1 MAVRLALG
9 EDPRRAPRCEPAA
22 GAAASFVYR
31 AFAGGEVPPMPSGPR
46 QDEWRRRFPDGLLF
60 AFPKQGQALARDFKW
75 LGSHRYG
82 VVHLG
87 GADERDLRSRC
98 RAASALLGWP
108 APYAEPSAAGAAEAG
123 RDWSLAPDPVPL
135 D

>member
-1 MAVRLALG
+1 VAMALG
-9 EDPRRAPRCEPAA
+9 EDPRKVPRAEPAA

-31 AFAGGEVPPMPSGPR
+31 AFRGDEVPAMPTR
-46 QDEWRRRFPDGLLF
+46 QRTVDWQRRYPDGLLF
-60 AFPKQGQALARDFKW
+60 AFPKRGHGLERDFKW

-87 GADERDLRSRC
+87 GRDERDLRSRC
-98 RAASALLGWP
+98 RAASAFLGWP
-108 APYAEPSAAGAAEAG
+108 LPYEEPSVAGAAEVG
-123 RDWSLAPDPVPL
+123 RDWSLTPDPVPL